1 MKLSWNV
8 ILEESKLVAC
18 ALGINE
24 QFQKKTTTDSQGIL
38 LYDEKRDNEWEV
50 QNNEVLLTN
59 VQNKR
64 L

>member
-1 MKLSWNV
+1 
-8 ILEESKLVAC
+8 
-18 ALGINE
+18 LGINE